1 MNTFSIDEN
10 LKKKCVLV
18 TNLRKLKNIQI
29 TIHGNYDKDW
39 RLEIKICHFW
49 EFHKSRWINKR
60 LKSRVTRIQKIRRQ
74 RKLGLP
80 QSQIT
85 KKNGER
91 EKKKNACVAVKRG
104 VKARRN
110 YNVFNLAMKNVLK
123 GLPDK
128 IRDQLSRHHAQ
139 MHFKSNEM
147 YTFLNHFQI
156 ARSWRWS
163 IGFLYT

>member
-1 MNTFSIDEN
+1 MF
-10 LKKKCVLV
+10 LV
-18 TNLRKLKNIQI
+18 TNLRKLKKIKI

-49 EFHKSRWINKR
+49 EFHNSRWINNRHKW
-60 LKSRVTRIQKIRRQ
+60 RVTRIKKIRRQ

-80 QSQIT
+80 QSQIM

-91 EKKKNACVAVKRG
+91 ERKKCMAVKRG
-104 VKARRN
+104 VRVRRN
-110 YNVFNLAMKNVLK
+110 CNVCNLAMEYVLK

-128 IRDQLSRHHAQ
+128 IRDQLSRHTQ

-147 YTFLNHFQI
+147 YTFFNHFQI